1 MKRSNI
7 SLDDILIPIPGTVY
21 YDTQG
26 HPVGVWGRELP
37 VVVHVRDGDNIRPA
51 NRAERRLARRW
62 WPSVARAEK
71 VMAERGWGPSHEVI
85 G

>member
-7 SLDDILIPIPGTVY
+7 CLNDILIPVPGTVH

-26 HPVGVWGRELP
+26 QPVGVWGRELP
-37 VVVHVRDGDNIRPA
+37 IVVHVRDGDNIRPA

-62 WPSVARAEK
+62 WPPVARAEK
-71 VMAERGWGPSHEVI
+71 ALAEQGWGPSHEVI